1 LRRGGGR
8 WALRVFSLGVS
19 FVNFAARMRMGKKAK
34 IKEASAVILIQ
45 TLETAGRVRNSFK

>member
-1 LRRGGGR
+1 
-8 WALRVFSLGVS
+8 
-19 FVNFAARMRMGKKAK
+19 MGKKAK